1 MYHLFF
7 LDYFMLPDMVVSG
20 NVTCAALQQA
30 AASGEVDHD
39 LWGRELTYISGK
51 MPDKLLFQGAPE
63 AFNFRFYPCSHIRTF
78 NRHNCHHLSYNHS
91 TVLYVGLQY
100 IGVKTLWTTTSGV
113 ACT

>member
-20 NVTCAALQQA
+20 NVKCAALQQA

-39 LWGRELTYISGK
+39 LWGRELWGRELTYISGK

-63 AFNFRFYPCSHIRTF
+63 AAVYPAYYRCFKALLERQLIF
-78 NRHNCHHLSYNHS
+78 MRHNAVNNL
-91 TVLYVGLQY
+91 
-100 IGVKTLWTTTSGV
+100 
-113 ACT
+113 

>member
-20 NVTCAALQQA
+20 NVKCAALQQA

-39 LWGRELTYISGK
+39 LWGRELTYISDK

-63 AFNFRFYPCSHIRTF
+63 AAVYPAYYRCFKALLERQLIF
-78 NRHNCHHLSYNHS
+78 MRHNAVNNL
-91 TVLYVGLQY
+91 
-100 IGVKTLWTTTSGV
+100 
-113 ACT
+113 

>member
-1 MYHLFF
+1 MIELCIIYFF

-20 NVTCAALQQA
+20 NATCAALQQA

-63 AFNFRFYPCSHIRTF
+63 AAVYPAYYRCFKALLERQLIF
-78 NRHNCHHLSYNHS
+78 MRHNAVNNL
-91 TVLYVGLQY
+91 
-100 IGVKTLWTTTSGV
+100 
-113 ACT
+113 

>member
-20 NVTCAALQQA
+20 NVKCAALQQA

-63 AFNFRFYPCSHIRTF
+63 AAVYPAYYRCFKALLERQLIF
-78 NRHNCHHLSYNHS
+78 MRHNAVNNL
-91 TVLYVGLQY
+91 
-100 IGVKTLWTTTSGV
+100 
-113 ACT
+113 

>member
-63 AFNFRFYPCSHIRTF
+63 AAVISAYYRCFKALLERQLIFM
-78 NRHNCHHLSYNHS
+78 RHNAVNNL
-91 TVLYVGLQY
+91 
-100 IGVKTLWTTTSGV
+100 
-113 ACT
+113 

>member
-63 AFNFRFYPCSHIRTF
+63 AAVYPAYYRCFKALLERQLIF
-78 NRHNCHHLSYNHS
+78 MRHNAVNNL
-91 TVLYVGLQY
+91 
-100 IGVKTLWTTTSGV
+100 
-113 ACT
+113 

>member
-63 AFNFRFYPCSHIRTF
+63 AAVIPAYYRCFKALLERQLIFMRPSTAA
-78 NRHNCHHLSYNHS
+78 HLLS
-91 TVLYVGLQY
+91 
-100 IGVKTLWTTTSGV
+100 
-113 ACT
+113 

>member
-39 LWGRELTYISGK
+39 LWGREHGWTSTSDNDLWGRELTYISGK

-63 AFNFRFYPCSHIRTF
+63 AAVYPAYYRCFKALLERQLIF
-78 NRHNCHHLSYNHS
+78 MRHNAVNNL
-91 TVLYVGLQY
+91 
-100 IGVKTLWTTTSGV
+100 
-113 ACT
+113 

>member
-1 MYHLFF
+1 
-7 LDYFMLPDMVVSG
+7 MLPDMVVSG

-63 AFNFRFYPCSHIRTF
+63 AAVNFHAAQCSQQLITLPFSGRSSA
-78 NRHNCHHLSYNHS
+78 LSGHG
-91 TVLYVGLQY
+91 LY
-100 IGVKTLWTTTSGV
+100 I
-113 ACT
+113 

>member
-1 MYHLFF
+1 MIEICIIYFF

-63 AFNFRFYPCSHIRTF
+63 AAVYPAYYRCFKALLERQLIF
-78 NRHNCHHLSYNHS
+78 MRHNAVNNL
-91 TVLYVGLQY
+91 
-100 IGVKTLWTTTSGV
+100 
-113 ACT
+113 

>member
-1 MYHLFF
+1 
-7 LDYFMLPDMVVSG
+7 MLPDMVVSG

-63 AFNFRFYPCSHIRTF
+63 AAVYPAYYRCFKALLERQLIF
-78 NRHNCHHLSYNHS
+78 MRHNAVNNL
-91 TVLYVGLQY
+91 
-100 IGVKTLWTTTSGV
+100 
-113 ACT
+113 

>member
-63 AFNFRFYPCSHIRTF
+63 AAVYPMRSRPQRWLDVHIRSRPQGWLTRDSKKPLIF
-78 NRHNCHHLSYNHS
+78 R
-91 TVLYVGLQY
+91 
-100 IGVKTLWTTTSGV
+100 KKM
-113 ACT
+113 

>member
-39 LWGRELTYISGK
+39 LWGREHAVGHLLCLVTAYIYNGIDLYSR
-51 MPDKLLFQGAPE
+51 LFIIYKEIDAFTTPE
-63 AFNFRFYPCSHIRTF
+63 VARRSHTF
-78 NRHNCHHLSYNHS
+78 
-91 TVLYVGLQY
+91 
-100 IGVKTLWTTTSGV
+100 TTPGV
-113 ACT
+113 AYEQGWLTRDSKKPLIFRKKM

>member
-1 MYHLFF
+1 
-7 LDYFMLPDMVVSG
+7 MLPDMVVSG

-63 AFNFRFYPCSHIRTF
+63 AAVYPAFYRCFKALLERQLIF
-78 NRHNCHHLSYNHS
+78 MRHNAVNNL
-91 TVLYVGLQY
+91 
-100 IGVKTLWTTTSGV
+100 
-113 ACT
+113 

>member
-39 LWGRELTYISGK
+39 LWGREHG
-51 MPDKLLFQGAPE
+51 
-63 AFNFRFYPCSHIRTF
+63 
-78 NRHNCHHLSYNHS
+78 
-91 TVLYVGLQY
+91 
-100 IGVKTLWTTTSGV
+100 WTATSGTV
-113 ACT
+113 SS